1 MDIFERIEQNPGP
14 LGAFADYAEGEYAFP
29 QLEGEI
35 STTMKFKGKDM
46 LVFSLNN
53 YLGLAN
59 HSDIRKVDA
68 EAGSNFGLAY
78 PMGSRAMTAQ
88 TKYHIQLEKELA
100 EFSQKESSLLLN
112 FGYQGMFSLL
122 DTLLSRNDVIVY
134 DSESHACAIDGIRLH
149 RGKHFVFQHNDIES
163 LEKALIKAEKST
175 AESGGGI
182 LVLTEGVFSMN
193 GEQGK
198 VKEIVALKQKYAFR
212 LLVDDAHGFG
222 IMGKEGRGI
231 GEEQGVQ
238 DGIDLYFSTFTKAF
252 AGFGAFVS
260 GKASVIKYVKYNIRS
275 QIFAK
280 ALPLVMVIGL
290 LKRLEVLK
298 ANPQLR
304 IQLWDNVHRL
314 QAGLKKIGHNIGK
327 ADTCITPVFLQ
338 GTTIEAT
345 LIVKDLREKF
355 GIFTSLVVYPVIPKG
370 LIMLRIIP
378 TAEHTFE
385 EIDRL
390 LDAFEYIYT
399 KMKNDEYKISEENQ
413 FAEKLEEA

>member
-1 MDIFERIEQNPGP
+1 MDIFDRIERNPGP
-14 LGAFADYAEGEYAFP
+14 LGEFADYAEGEYAFP
-29 QLEGEI
+29 ILEGEI
-35 STTMKFKGKDM
+35 STKMKFKGKEM
-46 LVFSLNN
+46 LIFSLNN

-59 HSDIRKVDA
+59 HPEIRKIDA
-68 EAGSNFGLAY
+68 ETGEKYGFAY

-88 TKYHIQLEKELA
+88 TKYHIQLEQELA

-112 FGYQGMFSLL
+112 FGYQGMFSML
-122 DTLLSRNDVIVY
+122 DTLLCRNDVIIY

-149 RGKHFVFQHNDIES
+149 RGKHYAFEHNNIES
-163 LEKALIKAEKST
+163 LEKVLKKAQKHTEIT
-175 AESGGGI
+175 GGGI

-198 VKEIVALKQKYAFR
+198 IKEIVSLKKNYKFR

-222 IMGKEGRGI
+222 VMGKEGRGI
-231 GEEQGVQ
+231 GEEQNVQ
-238 DGIDLYFSTFTKAF
+238 DEIDLYFSTFTKSF

-260 GKASVIKYVKYNIRS
+260 GKKSVIQYIKYNIRS

-290 LKRLEVLK
+290 LKRLEIMK
-298 ANPQLR
+298 ANPYLR
-304 IQLWDNVHRL
+304 TKLWENVKLL
-314 QAGLKKIGHNIGK
+314 QNGLKKIGHNIGK
-327 ADTCITPVFLQ
+327 ANTCITPVFLE

-345 LIVKDLREKF
+345 LIVKDLRETY

-378 TAEHTFE
+378 TAEHTKTDIE
-385 EIDRL
+385 RL
-390 LDAFEYIYT
+390 LYAFEQIQLNINNN
-399 KMKNDEYKISEENQ
+399 KYKTAS
-413 FAEKLEEA
+413 

>member
-1 MDIFERIEQNPGP
+1 MDIFERIEKNPGP
-14 LGAFADYAEGEYAFP
+14 LGEFADYAEGEYAFP
-29 QLEGEI
+29 ELEGNI
-35 STTMKFKGKDM
+35 STKMKFKEKEM
-46 LVFSLNN
+46 LIFSLNN

-59 HSDIRKVDA
+59 HPEIRKIDA
-68 EAGSNFGLAY
+68 EASANFGLAY

-88 TKYHIQLEKELA
+88 TKHHIQLEKELA
-100 EFSQKESSLLLN
+100 DFTQKEASLLLN
-112 FGYQGMFSLL
+112 FGYQGMFSLI
-122 DTLLSRNDVIVY
+122 DALLSRNDVIIY

-149 RGKHFVFQHNDIES
+149 RGKHYAFEHNNMSS
-163 LEKALIKAEKST
+163 LEKVLDKATNYTKI
-175 AESGGGI
+175 SGGGI

-198 VKEIVALKQKYAFR
+198 IKKIVTLKQKYNFR

-238 DGIDLYFSTFTKAF
+238 NDIDLYFSTFTKAF

-260 GKASVIKYVKYNIRS
+260 GNASIIKYIKYNIRS

-290 LKRLEVLK
+290 LKRLEIMK
-298 ANPQLR
+298 SNPQYR
-304 IQLWDNVHRL
+304 TQLWNNVKHL
-314 QAGLKKIGHNIGK
+314 QSGLKKIGHNIGK
-327 ADTCITPVFLQ
+327 ANTCITPVFLE
-338 GTTIEAT
+338 GNTIEAT
-345 LIVKDLREKF
+345 LIVKDLREKY

-378 TAEHTFE
+378 TAEHTSE
-385 EIDRL
+385 DINQL
-390 LDAFEYIYT
+390 LLAFEKIYINI
-399 KMKNDEYKISEENQ
+399 KNKKYQSLIHEI
-413 FAEKLEEA
+413 

>member
-1 MDIFERIEQNPGP
+1 MDIFDRIERNPGP
-14 LGAFADYAEGEYAFP
+14 LGEFADYAEGEYAFP
-29 QLEGEI
+29 VLEGEI
-35 STTMKFKGKDM
+35 STKMKFKGKEM
-46 LVFSLNN
+46 LIFSLNN

-59 HSDIRKVDA
+59 HPEIRKIDA
-68 EAGSNFGLAY
+68 ETGKKYGLAY

-112 FGYQGMFSLL
+112 FGYQGMFSML
-122 DTLLSRNDVIVY
+122 DTLLCRNDVIIY

-149 RGKHFVFQHNDIES
+149 RGKHYAFEHNNIES
-163 LEKALIKAEKST
+163 LEKVLKKAQKHTEIT
-175 AESGGGI
+175 GGGI

-198 VKEIVALKQKYAFR
+198 IKEIVALKKNYKFR

-222 IMGKEGRGI
+222 VMGKEGRGI
-231 GEEQGVQ
+231 GEEQNVQ
-238 DGIDLYFSTFTKAF
+238 DEIDLYFSTFTKSF

-260 GKASVIKYVKYNIRS
+260 GKKSVIQYIKYNIRS

-290 LKRLEVLK
+290 LKRLEIMK
-298 ANPQLR
+298 ANPYLR
-304 IQLWDNVHRL
+304 TKLWENVKLL
-314 QAGLKKIGHNIGK
+314 QNGLKKIGHNIGK
-327 ADTCITPVFLQ
+327 ANTCITPVFLE

-345 LIVKDLREKF
+345 LIVKDLRETY
-355 GIFTSLVVYPVIPKG
+355 GIFTSIVVYPVIPKG

-378 TAEHTFE
+378 TAEHTKTDIE
-385 EIDRL
+385 RL
-390 LDAFEYIYT
+390 LYAFEQIQLNIT
-399 KMKNDEYKISEENQ
+399 NNKYKTAS
-413 FAEKLEEA
+413 